1 MIQYWKVFQSH
12 APGKCIISSIL
23 SKFWW
28 YAFHR
33 QHKLP
38 SFPEQRIFPLIFIAT
53 IWQIFC
59 LSPLLLMHSSILSKF
74 WWYAFHRQHK
84 LPSFPEQ
91 RIFPLIFIATIWQI
105 FCLSPLL
112 LMHIWC
118 QFFPSWILFEHTNV
132 SLRLQPH
139 SPIKLYWSDL
149 WDLNFDYS
157 MVSGAGGVI
166 YDLHYIVHVLLTDSF
181 LAQHGYFFLWE
192 PLNQLEIS
200 TLTECELKW
209 FSWAFRAGVS
219 SPFTSLSRA
228 HNFQVPAT
236 WAKVASSKKRTQFK
250 TRVHKPYPISGQNG
264 SNWYAI
270 SGQNG
275 WNWYPISDQNR

>member
-12 APGKCIISSIL
+12 APGKCII
-23 SKFWW
+23 
-28 YAFHR
+28 
-33 QHKLP
+33 
-38 SFPEQRIFPLIFIAT
+38 
-53 IWQIFC
+53 
-59 LSPLLLMHSSILSKF
+59 SSILSKF